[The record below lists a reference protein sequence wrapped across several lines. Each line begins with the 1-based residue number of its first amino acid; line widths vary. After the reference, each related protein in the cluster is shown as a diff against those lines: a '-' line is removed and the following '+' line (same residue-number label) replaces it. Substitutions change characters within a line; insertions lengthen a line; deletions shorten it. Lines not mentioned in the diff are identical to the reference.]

1 MQNVYNVMS
10 LSFLLPEWHIRSGD
24 ALESNNQVCFSS
36 TYEELIHENP
46 FMVTKIKKIKS
57 SSEIM

>member
-46 FMVTKIKKIKS
+46 SMVTKI
-57 SSEIM
+57 